1 MNISMKADK
10 ADSRGSA
17 LLTILFFV
25 MLIGLA
31 AGSMGVM
38 MSRDL
43 FTNRRIVD
51 RSRAQEVADGAA
63 QQAVALIVDDI
74 SNLLTPSSELQSGN
88 IGGGTYSVNISS
100 VGGGISMIAAQGT
113 VNDVTRTVKV
123 YVRAPTSGLAFM
135 RGIFA
140 NGDLIGHG
148 NGYVD
153 NGTHSNQDSDF
164 HGNIEVRGDASSS
177 GTTALQGAAR
187 VTGTASS
194 GAPRIDFPELD
205 FDHYYNIA
213 LANGQVYVGNRVLSG
228 TYSPPGGVMWIIGN
242 VDTKGTTTING
253 AVFATGNIEDHGK
266 TTLNQQG
273 DLPALVSRDGFISF
287 HGKSRFEGLVYTASG
302 NVYLHG
308 STRITGSIVS
318 FGDVDGYGN
327 WGQLDYQAQDP
338 QVKDDAVIKV
348 LAWEY

>member
-1 MNISMKADK
+1 MNAQTHHKSDN
-10 ADSRGSA
+10 DRGSA
-17 LLTILFFV
+17 FLAILFFI

-38 MSRDL
+38 LSQDL

-51 RSRAQEVADGAA
+51 RSKAQQVADGAA
-63 QQAVALIVDDI
+63 QQAIALMIDDI
-74 SNLLTPSSELQSGN
+74 TNLTTPSSEMQSGTM
-88 IGGGTYSVNISS
+88 GDGTYNVAVSN
-100 VGGGISMIAAQGT
+100 VGGGVYAVTAQGT
-113 VNDVTRTVKV
+113 VNSLTRTVKV
-123 YVRAPTSGLAFM
+123 YVRLPTAGLAFT

-148 NGYVD
+148 GGYVA

-164 HGNIEVRGDASSS
+164 HGNIEVRGDASSC
-177 GTTALQGAAR
+177 GTTSLAGAAT

-194 GAPRIDFPELD
+194 GAARIDFPELD

-213 LANGQVYVGNRVLSG
+213 VANGEVYVGDMVLSG

-253 AVFATGNIEDHGK
+253 AIFATGNIEDHGK

-273 DLPALVSRDGFISF
+273 DLPALVSRDGYISF
-287 HGKSRFEGLVYTASG
+287 HGKSRFEGLIYTASG
-302 NVYLHG
+302 QVILHG
-308 STRITGSIVS
+308 STAITGSIVS
-318 FGDVDGYGN
+318 FGAVDSQGN
-327 WGQLDYQAQDP
+327 WGQLDYNEQDP
-338 QVKDDAVIKV
+338 EIKNDAVIKV